1 MFPSSDEAWSS
12 RTPFEE
18 RSSLR
23 TWMFRILTNQAKH
36 HAVREGRTIPFAA
49 LVALGTL
56 GDRLR
61 RRNRS
66 RHNRSSRRLSAAI
79 VLAVL
84 AAVGAGLWWVW

>member
-1 MFPSSDEAWSS
+1 MLAN
-12 RTPFEE
+12 
-18 RSSLR
+18 LL
-23 TWMFRILTNQAKH
+23 LTA
-36 HAVREGRTIPFAA
+36 ALLIAA

-61 RRNRS
+61 QRNRG

-84 AAVGAGLWWVW
+84 VAVGAGLWWVW